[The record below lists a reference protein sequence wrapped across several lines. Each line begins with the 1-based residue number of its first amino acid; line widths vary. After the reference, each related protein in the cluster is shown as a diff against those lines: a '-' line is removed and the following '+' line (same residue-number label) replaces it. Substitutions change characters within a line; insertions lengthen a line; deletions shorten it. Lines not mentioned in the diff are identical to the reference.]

1 MRRRV
6 QLKGQ
11 SMPRIVVCTLL
22 LAALSVAGERQ
33 LAEFRLKKDATATMR
48 GWIVDFNDDE
58 FRFERF
64 GGGGRTTIRW
74 DDLLPADA
82 KPLRV
87 SLGLDL
93 SEDERLGLIDGQ
105 EIFFKGGGSVRG
117 LLIERGRDGTHRVK
131 VEGLI
136 LPYPEERIASIERVK
151 LRENEAFSK
160 DEIYIRRIERQ
171 PPRTALE
178 HRRLADYLYDIGNW
192 QGADMEYRVAMDK
205 DPLLR
210 ARIEPRLDQIKD
222 YLRDEEAAKVFAK
235 QKSDAV
241 LNGRYRQS
249 IANIRSYIAGHDH
262 VRRRGAKLISEIEA
276 KWLER
281 KTARFHR
288 VKNEEMDR
296 AVRRYL
302 SRFQPDLETARA
314 WALDELEKT
323 VKEQTARRLRLDDDE
338 MEMLLE
344 TKPRGAPHWATY
356 WSGSFVISK
365 RARVGKSGKD
375 ANRGDPEKWWATYR
389 HVNTRATWLKAYAA
403 ERLDLFEIV
412 TIKSTD
418 CERCG
423 GRGTVRKMSF
433 RSLNNGRGN
442 EWKETC
448 PRCWGAGIDRGV
460 GYR

>member
-1 MRRRV
+1 M
-6 QLKGQ
+6 Q
-11 SMPRIVVCTLL
+11 RIVVFTLL
-22 LAALSVAGERQ
+22 LAALGLAGERR
-33 LAEFRLKKDATATMR
+33 LAEFRLRKDATATMR
-48 GWIVDFNDDE
+48 GWIIDFNDDE

-87 SLGLDL
+87 SLGLEL
-93 SEDERLGLIDGQ
+93 SEDERLGLLDGQ
-105 EIFFKGGGSVRG
+105 EIHFKGGGSVRG
-117 LLIERGRDGTHRVK
+117 LLIERDADGTHRVK

-136 LPYPEERIASIERVK
+136 LPYPGDRISRIQRVK
-151 LRENEAFSK
+151 IREEEAFSA
-160 DEIYIRRIERQ
+160 DEIYLRRIERQ

-210 ARIEPRLDQIKD
+210 VRIEPRLEEIKD
-222 YLRDEEAAKVFAK
+222 YLRDEQAAQIFAK

-241 LNGRYRQS
+241 LNGRFRQS
-249 IANIRSYIAGHDH
+249 IEAVRSYIAEHED
-262 VRRRGAKLISEIEA
+262 VRRRGEKLIQEIEA

-302 SRFQPDLETARA
+302 SKSQPDLESARA
-314 WALDELEKT
+314 WVLAELEKT
-323 VKEQTARRLRLDDDE
+323 TLEQTAKRLRLDGNE

-344 TKPRGAPHWATY
+344 TKSKGAPHWATY

-365 RARVGKSGKD
+365 RAKVGTSTNESVK
-375 ANRGDPEKWWATYR
+375 GDPEKWWATYN

-403 ERLDLFEIV
+403 EHLDLFEV
-412 TIKSTD
+412 VSIKSTD

-423 GRGTVRKMSF
+423 GRGTVRKLSF
-433 RSLNNGRGN
+433 MVQKGGQQ

-448 PRCWGAGIDRGV
+448 PRCFGAGIDRGV

>member
-1 MRRRV
+1 M
-6 QLKGQ
+6 QLKGPEMQ
-11 SMPRIVVCTLL
+11 RIMVFVLL
-22 LAALSVAGERQ
+22 LGALGFAAERR
-33 LAEFRLKKDATATMR
+33 LAEFRLQKDATATMR
-48 GWIVDFNDDE
+48 GWIVDFDDQG

-64 GGGGRTTIRW
+64 GGGGRMSVPW
-74 DDLLPADA
+74 EDLLPEDA
-82 KPLRV
+82 RTLRI
-87 SLGLDL
+87 SLGLEL
-93 SEDERLGLIDGQ
+93 SEDERLGLIDGH

-117 LLIERGRDGTHRVK
+117 LLIEKDADGVHRMR
-131 VEGLI
+131 VEGLM
-136 LPYPEERIASIERVK
+136 LPYPGERIDRVEK
-151 LRENEAFSK
+151 VKVREDEAFSPG
-160 DEIYIRRIERQ
+160 EVYLRRVERQ

-178 HRRLADYLYDIGNW
+178 HRRLADFLYDIGSW
-192 QGADMEYRVAMDK
+192 EGADKEYRVAMGK

-210 ARIEPRLDQIKD
+210 VRIEPRLGEIRE
-222 YLRDEEAAKVFAK
+222 YLRDEAAARTFAK

-241 LNGRYRQS
+241 LNGRYRQAIS
-249 IANIRSYIAGHDH
+249 NIRAYIAEHEN
-262 VRRRGAKLISEIEA
+262 VRRRGEKLIQEIEE

-302 SRFQPDLETARA
+302 SKFQPDLETAKA
-314 WALDELEKT
+314 WALGELEKT
-323 VKEQTARRLRLDDDE
+323 VLEQTARRLRLNGDE

-365 RARVGKSGKD
+365 RAHLGRSTKESVK
-375 ANRGDPEKWWATYR
+375 GDPEKWWATYR
-389 HVNTRATWLKAYAA
+389 HVSTRATWLKAYAA
-403 ERLDLFEIV
+403 ERLDLFEV
-412 TIKSTD
+412 VSIKSTD

-423 GRGTVRKMSF
+423 GHGKVRRMAFMAMKG
-433 RSLNNGRGN
+433 GRH

-448 PRCWGAGIDRGV
+448 PRCYGAGIDRGV